1 VGQWLLAAVGLV
13 VLLAFWVGL
22 IAALGY
28 LSALVVRCL
37 PLVGR
42 RKSIP
47 GARTVRDR
55 VVFRDAGE

>member
-1 VGQWLLAAVGLV
+1 MMARWRDLARRGL
-13 VLLAFWVGL
+13 VGL

-28 LSALVVRCL
+28 LSALVVRFL

-42 RKSIP
+42 RKSVP

-55 VVFRDAGE
+55 VVFRDLGE